1 MKVRISKHDTACV
14 VVGCYDEFDNY
25 REITHENLKLKTLPK
40 VITRN
45 VDLSH
50 DITLHIVPGIEVR
63 AFAKSRKDIETC
75 LEIEGDRNYFKTMLD
90 VFSKH
95 NKSVN
100 GEYIYTT
107 YEFEERRR
115 VRALPPIEL

>member
-1 MKVRISKHDTACV
+1 MKVRINKHDTACV
-14 VVGCYDEFDNY
+14 VVGYYDGTGEY
-25 REITHENLKLKTLPK
+25 REELLEN
-40 VITRN
+40 VILRKMDKSIARN

-115 VRALPPIEL
+115 ACALPPLEL